1 MMAMRSLVLF
11 FLALVPLLGAPLPV
25 HAQSAAA
32 SRVVSVESWVEEWDE
47 ATQSWVRISEP
58 TVEYQ
63 RSAQSSARRSERMA
77 VPQTQRSERFAAPSS
92 AIVQTA
98 SPMRPRQFAVQSRR
112 GQHYGPF
119 QVLDG
124 KRAALLGTTDTL
136 SPRHFAEM
144 LSEHPSI
151 EVLEMIEAPGTRDD
165 IANLK
170 LGRMIREKGIATHVP
185 AGGSVRSGAVE
196 LFLAGATRKVAE
208 GAQFAVHSWM
218 DSYGRQPEDF
228 AVDAPENRLYL
239 DYYRDMGMSEDRAE
253 AFYAMTNSVPHQS
266 ALWLDAADM
275 RSWIAPEI
283 KKAREL
289 PTIDVMPRR
298 AAPRLAYLDVS
309 RIELPPIDLSDIA
322 FPQIEIAPVRLASLD
337 SRPSIH

>member
-11 FLALVPLLGAPLPV
+11 LLALVPLLGAPLPV
-25 HAQSAAA
+25 HAQSGAA
-32 SRVVSVESWVEEWDE
+32 SRVVSIESWVEEWDE
-47 ATQSWVRISEP
+47 AAQSWVRISEP
-58 TVEYQ
+58 TVEYRQ
-63 RSAQSSARRSERMA
+63 SAQNPARRSERIA
-77 VPQTQRSERFAAPSS
+77 VPQMQRFERFAVPSS
-92 AIVQTA
+92 PMAQPA
-98 SPMRPRQFAVQSRR
+98 LPMRAGQR
-112 GQHYGPF
+112 GEHYGPF

-136 SPRHFAEM
+136 SPRHFAQM
-144 LSEHPSI
+144 LSEHPGI

-196 LFLAGATRKVAE
+196 LFLAGAERKVAE

-218 DSYGRQPEDF
+218 DTYGRQPEDF
-228 AVDAPENRLYL
+228 APDAPENRLYL
-239 DYYRDMGMSEDRAE
+239 DYYRDMGMSEDQAE

-266 ALWLDAADM
+266 ALWLDAVDM
-275 RSWIAPEI
+275 RGWIAPEL

-289 PTIDVMPRR
+289 PTIDAMPRR
-298 AAPRLAYLDVS
+298 EAPRLAYLDVS
-309 RIELPPIDLSDIA
+309 RVELAPLDFSDIA
-322 FPQIEIAPVRLASLD
+322 FPEFEIGPIKLASLD